1 MSFPKEEVYGITSQ
15 MRRCSVSVPSNIAEG
30 FGRSTLSF
38 LNFLKIA
45 RGSLYELDTQ
55 LVLTREL
62 ELSANT
68 ELIDSLET
76 EIQEIGKMINS
87 FINKLKE
94 KLQSN
99 VELVLSGSLTTNHQ
113 PLITKKYGIKNN
125 KHQPQDLA
133 SEKR

>member
-1 MSFPKEEVYGITSQ
+1 MSEIKSYRDLKIWQRGILLSKQVYELTMSFPKEEVYGMTSQ

-55 LVLTREL
+55 LVLTKEL
-62 ELSANT
+62 ELCSNY
-68 ELIDSLET
+68 ELIGSLET
-76 EIQEIGKMINS
+76 DIREMGKMMNS

-94 KLQSN
+94 KL
-99 VELVLSGSLTTNHQ
+99 
-113 PLITKKYGIKNN
+113 
-125 KHQPQDLA
+125 
-133 SEKR
+133 

>member
-1 MSFPKEEVYGITSQ
+1 MSEIKSYRDLKIWQRGILLSKQVYELTMSFPKEEVYGITSQ

-55 LVLTREL
+55 LVLTKEL

-68 ELIDSLET
+68 ELIGSLET
-76 EIQEIGKMINS
+76 EIQEMGKMINS

-94 KLQSN
+94 KL
-99 VELVLSGSLTTNHQ
+99 
-113 PLITKKYGIKNN
+113 
-125 KHQPQDLA
+125 
-133 SEKR
+133 

>member
-1 MSFPKEEVYGITSQ
+1 MSEIKSYRDLKIWQRGILLSKQVYELTMSFPKEEVYGITSQ

-55 LVLTREL
+55 LVLTKEL

-68 ELIDSLET
+68 ELIGSLET
-76 EIQEIGKMINS
+76 EIQEMGKMMNS

-94 KLQSN
+94 KL
-99 VELVLSGSLTTNHQ
+99 
-113 PLITKKYGIKNN
+113 
-125 KHQPQDLA
+125 
-133 SEKR
+133 